1 MKKLLGYIKGL
12 LLIAFIVFL
21 YGFSSSRNRVKKI
34 DRIDIQ
40 FENGDN
46 LFITYEMVN
55 KLLIQNYDGL
65 KSQPKENIL
74 LNKLEDVL
82 QSNEMIENAEVFIS
96 VDGELGAVIKQRT
109 PIARVH
115 LNEKAYYIDSKGGKM
130 PLSNNYSAR
139 VLIVEGIYNDEI
151 SEEIYTLATFI
162 NEDEFLKKQI
172 VGIEQTPKKE
182 FILKTRIGNQ
192 SIEFGDLRKMDQKFN
207 KLKAF
212 YHKKINDNT
221 LDMYKKINLIYDH
234 QVVCTKR

>member
-65 KSQPKENIL
+65 KSQPKENIV

-82 QSNEMIENAEVFIS
+82 LSNEMIENAEVFIS

-109 PIARVH
+109 PIVRVRQ
-115 LNEKAYYIDSKGGKM
+115 NKEAYYIDSKGGKM

-139 VLIVEGIYNDEI
+139 VPIVEGIYNDEI
-151 SEEIYTLATFI
+151 SEEIYTLATYI
-162 NEDEFLKKQI
+162 NEDAFLKKQI

-212 YHKKINDNT
+212 YQKKINDNT

>member
-34 DRIDIQ
+34 EHIDIQ

-65 KSQPKENIL
+65 QSQPKENIL

-82 QSNEMIENAEVFIS
+82 LSNAMIENAEVFIS

-115 LNEKAYYIDSKGGKM
+115 QNGEAYYIDSKGGKM

-139 VLIVEGIYNDEI
+139 VPIVEGIYNDEI
-151 SEEIYTLATFI
+151 SEEIYSLATFI
-162 NEDEFLKKQI
+162 NEDAFLKKQI

-182 FILKTRIGNQ
+182 FVLKTRIGNQ
-192 SIEFGDLRKMDQKFN
+192 IIEFGDLSKMDQKFK

-212 YHKKINDNT
+212 YHKKINDKT
-221 LDMYKKINLIYDH
+221 LDTYKKINLIYDH

>member
-1 MKKLLGYIKGL
+1 MKKLLGYIQGL

-82 QSNEMIENAEVFIS
+82 LSNEMIENAEVFIS

-109 PIARVH
+109 PIVRVRQ
-115 LNEKAYYIDSKGGKM
+115 NEEAYYIDSKGGKM

-139 VLIVEGIYNDEI
+139 VPIVEGIYNDEI
-151 SEEIYTLATFI
+151 SEEIYTLATYI
-162 NEDEFLKKQI
+162 NEDAFLKKQI

-192 SIEFGDLRKMDQKFN
+192 SIEFGDLRKMDKKFN

-212 YHKKINDNT
+212 YQKKINDNT

>member
-1 MKKLLGYIKGL
+1 MKKLLGYIKGF

-115 LNEKAYYIDSKGGKM
+115 QNEKAYYIDSKGGKM